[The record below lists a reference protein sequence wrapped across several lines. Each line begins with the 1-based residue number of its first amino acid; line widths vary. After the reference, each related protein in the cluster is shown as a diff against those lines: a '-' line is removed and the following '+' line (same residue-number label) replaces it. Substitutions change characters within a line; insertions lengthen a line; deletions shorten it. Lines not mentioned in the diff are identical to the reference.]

1 MNATGVSRRSCDD
14 ECALYNSKFEITAFF
29 RQEEGGAVSCKPIQ
43 RAVACGVNEKM
54 VRARMAVTGLRSA
67 MRFCVA
73 EDATSMEM
81 PANTL

>member
-1 MNATGVSRRSCDD
+1 MNRSCGKF
-14 ECALYNSKFEITAFF
+14 CALYNTMFEVTASFAK
-29 RQEEGGAVSCKPIQ
+29 QEGGASFASVQ

-54 VRARMAVTGLRSA
+54 VQMYVDGVLS
-67 MRFCVA
+67 MMHFCVA

>member
-1 MNATGVSRRSCDD
+1 MGGVSNRSCD
-14 ECALYNSKFEITAFF
+14 EWCALYNTMFEYTASFAK
-29 RQEEGGAVSCKPIQ
+29 QEGGASFASVQ

-73 EDATSMEM
+73 EDATSIEM
-81 PANTL
+81 PENT